1 MPSFALRTGDAA
13 VVCLCVCVFVC
24 LCAAVASG
32 AHGQAGSAAAAVGNF
47 GADLRDCRALAAL
60 LEVSRRASQRHAD

>member
-1 MPSFALRTGDAA
+1 MF
-13 VVCLCVCVFVC
+13 VCLLVCVFVC
-24 LCAAVASG
+24 CRCIG
-32 AHGQAGSAAAAVGNF
+32 RGQAGSAAAAVSNF